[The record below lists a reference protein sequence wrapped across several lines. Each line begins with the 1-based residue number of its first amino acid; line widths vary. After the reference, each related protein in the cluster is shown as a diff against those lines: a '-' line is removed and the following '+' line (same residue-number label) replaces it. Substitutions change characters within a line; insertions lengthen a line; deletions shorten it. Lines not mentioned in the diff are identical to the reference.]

1 MAGFRENLAENI
13 RKRRGNLTQEAFAK
27 RIGIDQSSVNRIEQG
42 EQNVT
47 IDTLEL
53 LCKRLK
59 CKAGEL
65 LDC

>member
-1 MAGFRENLAENI
+1 MKIYRKKLAAYL
-13 RKRRGNLTQEAFAK
+13 RTRRGKQTQQAFAD
-27 RIGIDQSSVNRIEQG
+27 RLGISQSTLNRIEQG

-59 CKAGEL
+59 CRIGDLVE
-65 LDC
+65 